1 LWQTYAVQCSW
12 KVLALLRMANHH
24 LKKGC
29 GLWNDGTREERKSE
43 IFSPSGGGEKFFS
56 ESLLHAHP
64 TETLSKGDN

>member
-1 LWQTYAVQCSW
+1 MFMEGFGIVADGKSSF
-12 KVLALLRMANHH
+12 KE
-24 LKKGC
+24 

-64 TETLSKGDN
+64 TETLSKR

>member
-1 LWQTYAVQCSW
+1 
-12 KVLALLRMANHH
+12 MANHH

-29 GLWNDGTREERKSE
+29 GMMDGTREERKPE

-64 TETLSKGDN
+64 TETLSKGDD